1 MDREA
6 RSSTQQSLDML
17 DLAIEKTEQ
26 GIAMKDVLG
35 NDEKNELKVAR
46 PVFDQKQNFWYVG
59 TPPALEEPLVEF
71 KPEAH
76 LGKMPWELVASGTS
90 EQLVFDPKL
99 NFWYAK
105 KAEEKKDE
113 EAEAAAIREKME
125 KEGRAIVEEEKA
137 KANCV
142 FNFVS
147 RFSISTF
154 RSSWRRRRERR
165 RRPLSTSR

>member
-1 MDREA
+1 MNREA
-6 RSSTQQSLDML
+6 RSITQQSLDML

-35 NDEKNELKVAR
+35 NDEKNELTVAR
-46 PVFDQKQNFWYVG
+46 PVFDQKLNFWYVG

-71 KPEAH
+71 KLEGH
-76 LGKMPWELVASGTS
+76 LGKMPWESDASGTS

-113 EAEAAAIREKME
+113 EAAAAIREKME

-137 KANCV
+137 KAN
-142 FNFVS
+142 
-147 RFSISTF
+147 
-154 RSSWRRRRERR
+154 
-165 RRPLSTSR
+165 

>member
-1 MDREA
+1 MNREA
-6 RSSTQQSLDML
+6 RSITQQSLDML
-17 DLAIEKTEQ
+17 DLAIKKTEQ
-26 GIAMKDVLG
+26 GIALKDVLG

-71 KPEAH
+71 KLEGH
-76 LGKMPWELVASGTS
+76 LGKMPWESDASGTS

-113 EAEAAAIREKME
+113 EAAAAIREKME

-137 KANCV
+137 KAK
-142 FNFVS
+142 
-147 RFSISTF
+147 
-154 RSSWRRRRERR
+154 
-165 RRPLSTSR
+165 

>member
-1 MDREA
+1 MNREA
-6 RSSTQQSLDML
+6 RSITQQSLEML
-17 DLAIEKTEQ
+17 DLAIKKTEQ
-26 GIAMKDVLG
+26 GIALKDVRS
-35 NDEKNELKVAR
+35 NDEKNELTVAR
-46 PVFDQKQNFWYVG
+46 PVFDQKLNFWYVG

-71 KPEAH
+71 KPESQ
-76 LGKMPWELVASGTS
+76 LVKMPWESDASGTS

-137 KANCV
+137 KAK
-142 FNFVS
+142 
-147 RFSISTF
+147 
-154 RSSWRRRRERR
+154 
-165 RRPLSTSR
+165 

>member
-6 RSSTQQSLDML
+6 RSITQQSLDML
-17 DLAIEKTEQ
+17 DLAIKKSEQ
-26 GIAMKDVLG
+26 GIALKDVRS
-35 NDEKNELKVAR
+35 NDEKNELTMAR
-46 PVFDQKQNFWYVG
+46 PVFDQKLNFWYVG
-59 TPPALEEPLVEF
+59 TPPALEEPLAEF
-71 KPEAH
+71 KPEGH
-76 LGKMPWELVASGTS
+76 LGKMPWQSDASGTS

-137 KANCV
+137 KAN
-142 FNFVS
+142 
-147 RFSISTF
+147 
-154 RSSWRRRRERR
+154 
-165 RRPLSTSR
+165 